1 MARVI
6 LDGTA
11 GATPARSSRDSVE
24 TVATPGPRVVGNFAN
39 RREGGN
45 FLPPCSCQESP
56 VWNLLQP
63 LVVLGAIV
71 GLALAL
77 ALVLEHGSEAAR
89 RVELGATPFPVI
101 DGETE
106 YPAWFP
112 SLSLRQ
118 ETVK

>member
-1 MARVI
+1 M
-6 LDGTA
+6 
-11 GATPARSSRDSVE
+11 E
-24 TVATPGPRVVGNFAN
+24 TVATPGPRVVGDFVD
-39 RREGGN
+39 RREEGN

-63 LVVLGAIV
+63 LAVLAAIV

-77 ALVLEHGSEAAR
+77 AVVLEHGSEVAR

-101 DGETE
+101 DGETQ

-112 SLSLRQ
+112 SLSSRM